1 MFVDL
6 KMTII
11 TACASAL
18 LLMGAGLYI
27 WRLKS
32 VVADQ
37 QATVTSLTSAN
48 KTLERN
54 NATLSGALAR
64 TNAALDKIA
73 EEADV
78 TNQKFAAL
86 DGKIASQTTVVTKK
100 LVDIMNAPKPA
111 TCEAAIKYLA
121 AAVKE
126 SAK

>member
-1 MFVDL
+1 MS
-6 KMTII
+6 T
-11 TACASAL
+11 L
-18 LLMGAGLYI
+18 LLAGAGLYI
-27 WRLKS
+27 WRLKAI
-32 VVADQ
+32 VADQ
-37 QATVTSLTSAN
+37 QTTVASLTSAN

-54 NATLSGALAR
+54 NATLTGSIAR

-73 EEADV
+73 EEANT

-86 DGKIASQTTVVTKK
+86 DGKIASQTTVVNKK
-100 LVDIMNAPKPA
+100 LIDIINAPKPA